1 MNSQKWKMNESLA
14 DSILGKNAEIKRRR
28 RRKMNNRIILL
39 FLSVSVLVFLIVS
52 C

>member
-1 MNSQKWKMNESLA
+1 MNESLA
-14 DSILGKNAEIKRRR
+14 DAILGEYAKLKR
-28 RRKMNNRIILL
+28 RRKMNNRIIFL